1 MDKFWLSTK
10 KYYDK
15 QSLFP
20 SEKAQVGSEKK
31 FKKGK
36 RKNQNVANDSFTV
49 KSKAQQTMDNFVLKR
64 PNEQTNYKF
73 KQKNT
78 NSRPI
83 LEENGFPET
92 SLSHQLAVVED
103 NTTQVKK

>member
-1 MDKFWLSTK
+1 
-10 KYYDK
+10 
-15 QSLFP
+15 
-20 SEKAQVGSEKK
+20 
-31 FKKGK
+31 
-36 RKNQNVANDSFTV
+36 
-49 KSKAQQTMDNFVLKR
+49 MDNFVLKR

-78 NSRPI
+78 NSRLI